1 MFLAATRHFAQAL
14 RAHPAG
20 LTVHYTRLDDAANH
34 GSLPAQPHAD
44 IQRLRPSGLVM
55 TAPGDWRVL
64 QAIKDVAQ
72 AHGLA
77 LDRST
82 LPLACVA

>member
-1 MFLAATRHFAQAL
+1 
-14 RAHPAG
+14 
-20 LTVHYTRLDDAANH
+20 
-34 GSLPAQPHAD
+34 
-44 IQRLRPSGLVM
+44 
-55 TAPGDWRVL
+55 VL
-64 QAIKDVAQ
+64 QALKGVAQ